1 MYLTPKIISV
11 WEINLGLFYQ
21 DPINSLQFIPRLP
34 NNNLKT
40 VVVSKI
46 ADIHSKIH
54 ALKQTEKLD
63 ENFLRML
70 PTDLNA
76 KEAVVEAVVDASGTS
91 RKPFKINSFH

>member
-11 WEINLGLFYQ
+11 WEINLGLFHQ

-40 VVVSKI
+40 VAVSKI

-54 ALKQTEKLD
+54 VLKQTEKLD